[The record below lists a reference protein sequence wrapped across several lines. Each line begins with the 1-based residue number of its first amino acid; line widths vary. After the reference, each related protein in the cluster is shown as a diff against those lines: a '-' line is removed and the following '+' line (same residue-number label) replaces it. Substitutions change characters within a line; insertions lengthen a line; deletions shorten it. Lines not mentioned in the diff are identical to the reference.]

1 MRDRKTYTKTKKK
14 SNAKSH
20 LTSLLLLLVIAAAA
34 FVYMKPV
41 FFTDTRAILV
51 DGKRFAF
58 IKAKNMD
65 SAEFNLLLQ
74 AKLKERYGKNVEI
87 NEKVE
92 LKPSHATKKSI
103 STNVDVVIANLC
115 DVLSVKGECGAIL
128 VEGDR
133 IALLKSTVEAE
144 QVLKDVLDKYT
155 PDPVDGDES
164 KVVGVAFT
172 ADVKV
177 EPYYADDESVLSSTQ
192 AYEMLTQT
200 REEIYEYTV
209 KAGDSFNGI
218 ANKFGT
224 TEEEMLKIN
233 PDINENN
240 KTLLQIGQ
248 KIKVKTQVPVY
259 GISTVMLETEEE
271 VIPIPEEEIENLSQY
286 KTYRKVISE
295 GSEGKKTAA
304 YKVYYQN
311 GIEVKREPD
320 PEHDV
325 IITEAVPR
333 KVEVGTLESTADANC
348 ATGSFKYPITDSA
361 YFSSPFGDR
370 DYGSGHH
377 YGIDIAAPSGTPV
390 YASDGGVVVQAGWN
404 GGGYGNWVVI
414 DHQNGFKTVYAHN
427 SAVIV
432 YPGQKVHQGQLVSLV
447 GSTGDSTGNHLH
459 FEIRL
464 ENKPRDPL
472 GLLA

>member
-1 MRDRKTYTKTKKK
+1 MTEKQKQKQKRKEKTKQHIL
-14 SNAKSH
+14 S
-20 LTSLLLLLVIAAAA
+20 LVLLLILAAAA
-34 FVYMKPV
+34 FVFMKPV
-41 FFTDTRAILV
+41 LFTDTRAIMV

-58 IKAKNMD
+58 IRAKNMD
-65 SAEFNLLLQ
+65 SEEFNLLLQ

-87 NEKVE
+87 KETVE

-103 STNVDVVIANLC
+103 STNVDVVIADLC
-115 DVLSVKGECGAIL
+115 DVLSVKGECGAIMVDGERL
-128 VEGDR
+128 
-133 IALLKSTVEAE
+133 ALLKSTAEAE

-155 PDPVDGDES
+155 PDPGDGEES
-164 KVVGVAFT
+164 DVIGVAFT
-172 ADVKV
+172 DDISV
-177 EPYYADDESVLSSTQ
+177 EAYYADDESVLSSTQ
-192 AYEMLTQT
+192 AYELLTQT
-200 REEIYEYTV
+200 KEEIYEYTV

-218 ANKFGT
+218 AVKFGT
-224 TEEEMLKIN
+224 TEEDMLAIN

-240 KTLLQIGQ
+240 KTYLQIGQ

-259 GISTVMLETEEE
+259 GISTVMRETEPE
-271 VIPIPEEEIENLSQY
+271 VIPIPEEEVENLTQY

-295 GSEGKKTAA
+295 GSEGKKLAA
-304 YKVYYQN
+304 YKVYYEN

-320 PEHDV
+320 PEND
-325 IITEAVPR
+325 IIQTEAVPR
-333 KVEVGTLESTADANC
+333 KVEVGTLEKTADVSGAVGNF
-348 ATGSFKYPITDSA
+348 SYPIHESA

-390 YASDGGVVVQAGWN
+390 YASDGGVVTQAGWN
-404 GGGYGNWVVI
+404 SGGYGNWVVI

-432 YPGQKVHQGQLVSLV
+432 YPGQKVHQGQLLSLV

-464 ENKPRDPL
+464 NNKPRDPL
-472 GLLA
+472 ELLA

>member
-1 MRDRKTYTKTKKK
+1 MKDRQKLKKK
-14 SNAKSH
+14 NNAKGH
-20 LTSLLLLLVIAAAA
+20 IISLVLILILAAAA
-34 FVYMKPV
+34 FVFMKPV
-41 FFTDTRAILV
+41 LFTDTRAIMV

-58 IKAKNMD
+58 IRAKNMGTD
-65 SAEFNLLLQ
+65 EFNLLLQ

-87 NEKVE
+87 KETVE

-103 STNVDVVIANLC
+103 STNVDVVIAELC
-115 DVLSVKGECGAIL
+115 DVLSVKGECGAIIADG
-128 VEGDR
+128 ER
-133 IALLKSTVEAE
+133 IALLKSTAEAE

-155 PDPVDGDES
+155 PDSPDGDE
-164 KVVGVAFT
+164 KNENVIGVAFT
-172 ADVKV
+172 ADIKA
-177 EPYYADDESVLSSTQ
+177 EPFYADDESVLSATQ
-192 AYEMLTQT
+192 AYELLTQT
-200 REEIYEYTV
+200 RESIYEYTV

-233 PDINENN
+233 PDITENN

-259 GISTVMLETEEE
+259 GISTVMRETQEEA
-271 VIPIPEEEIENLSQY
+271 IPIPEEEIENLSQY

-295 GSEGKKTAA
+295 GSEGKKIAA
-304 YKVYYQN
+304 YKVYYEN

-325 IITEAVPR
+325 IQTEAVPR
-333 KVEVGTLESTADANC
+333 KVEVGTLEKTADANVSV
-348 ATGSFKYPITDSA
+348 GNFIYPIFDSA

-377 YGIDIAAPSGTPV
+377 YGIDIAAPTGTPV
-390 YASDGGVVVQAGWN
+390 YAADGGVVVQAGWN
-404 GGGYGNWVVI
+404 SGGYGNWVVI

-432 YPGQKVHQGQLVSLV
+432 YPGQKVHQGQLLSLV
-447 GSTGDSTGNHLH
+447 GSTGDSTGSHLH

-464 ENKPRDPL
+464 NNKPRDPL